1 MNSRYR
7 VTALAFLSLS
17 AGTLWVGAARA
28 DAAAPLKVDPRLLGL
43 PALEESAPFVPSAK
57 TPKAPAP
64 ISAQP
69 AAPSAAQTPDAPS
82 APAKASVLPPTPPA
96 PAAAEV
102 APDVP
107 PAQKSSARTP
117 SVTPQPEPA
126 PVATGQKAPPVPAPV
141 AAPTPSV
148 STPLA
153 VEAAPPLAAP
163 SISVSSLPPA
173 LPPAA
178 IEQLPL
184 RLQPTLSL
192 APHPSEPGEKTPLF
206 ISAMRLQGKT
216 DTYIEA
222 EEEVELRKLGLRVN
236 ADTLR
241 YDEPTETV
249 DAKGNV
255 RLQTDT
261 GVIKGPDLFYK
272 VPDSTGFMNTP
283 AFAIAG
289 AASGQGTADKLTF
302 LSETRSQLDN
312 AKYSTC
318 AVGDNSWWIHASQLE
333 IDRTTETGTGRN
345 AYIEFKG
352 VPLLYTP
359 YITFPLNNNR
369 ASGFLTPTF
378 GTSNTRGVELTVPY
392 YLNIAPNYD
401 ATITPRVMSKRGVQL
416 GAEFRYLQPNY
427 AGEIQ
432 GEVLP
437 NDNVSKT
444 TRSAF
449 RLLHTQNF
457 GHGFAGNI
465 DYQSV
470 SDDNYYR
477 DLSTLIAATSKTTL
491 PREGNLTY
499 GNGPFSAGV
508 KFQRYQILQ
517 DPITPIANPY
527 ERVPQITAAY
537 RKLNAFGFADIL
549 ANSEYVQYSHPTA
562 VKGSRFIVNPSVSVP
577 LSQAYGY
584 ITPKFGVHYTQ
595 YKLDESQN
603 TARLPDTTRTLPIFS
618 LDSGLT
624 FERDASLFG
633 QALTQTLEPR
643 VYYLYVPFKDQSRI
657 PLFDSG
663 ESDFTFAQIFSEN
676 RFSGSDRISDANQ
689 ATFALTSRFIEANTG
704 LERLRATVAQRYFF
718 RTPRVTLSPT
728 TVAPADKTSDFLAS
742 IGGQISPAW
751 SADATLQYNPNIGR
765 SEKYNV
771 GARYN
776 PEPGKLANAS
786 YRFTRDALHQVDFS
800 GQWPIAHNWQILGRW
815 NYSIDARKTVETLA
829 GFEYKESCWAVR
841 VVAHRFQTA
850 TQQTTNALFLQ
861 LELSGLSS
869 LGTNPFNTLKQ
880 NIGGYSQTKP
890 HPQEINLNEF

>member
-1 MNSRYR
+1 M
-7 VTALAFLSLS
+7 
-17 AGTLWVGAARA
+17 
-28 DAAAPLKVDPRLLGL
+28 PH
-43 PALEESAPFVPSAK
+43 
-57 TPKAPAP
+57 
-64 ISAQP
+64 
-69 AAPSAAQTPDAPS
+69 
-82 APAKASVLPPTPPA
+82 
-96 PAAAEV
+96 
-102 APDVP
+102 
-107 PAQKSSARTP
+107 PAQAD
-117 SVTPQPEPA
+117 
-126 PVATGQKAPPVPAPV
+126 
-141 AAPTPSV
+141 
-148 STPLA
+148 
-153 VEAAPPLAAP
+153 
-163 SISVSSLPPA
+163 
-173 LPPAA
+173 
-178 IEQLPL
+178 
-184 RLQPTLSL
+184 
-192 APHPSEPGEKTPLF
+192 EKTPLF
-206 ISAMRLQGKT
+206 VSAMRLQGKT
-216 DTYIEA
+216 DSHLEA
-222 EEEVELRKLGLRVN
+222 EEDVELRKRGLRVN

-241 YDEPTETV
+241 YDVPEETL

-255 RLQTDT
+255 RLQTDS
-261 GVIKGPDLFYK
+261 GVLKGPDLFYK
-272 VPDSTGFMNTP
+272 LPDSTGFMNTP
-283 AFAIAG
+283 AFALAG
-289 AASGQGTADKLTF
+289 AVSGQGTAEKLTF
-302 LSETRSQLDN
+302 LSETRSQLDQ

-318 AVGDNSWWIHASQLE
+318 AVGKESWWIKASQLE
-333 IDRTTETGTGRN
+333 IDRTTDTGTARN

-352 VPLLYTP
+352 VPLLYSP
-359 YITFPLNNNR
+359 YLTFPLSNNR
-369 ASGFLTPTF
+369 ESGFLTPTF
-378 GTSNTRGVELTVPY
+378 ATSNTRGVELTVPY
-392 YLNIAPNYD
+392 YLNLAPNYD
-401 ATITPRVMSKRGVQL
+401 ATITPRVMSKRGIQL

-427 AGEIQ
+427 AGEVQ

-437 NDNVSKT
+437 NDNVSQS

-470 SDDNYYR
+470 SDNNYYR

-508 KFQRYQILQ
+508 KFQRYQVLQ
-517 DPITPIANPY
+517 DPITPIADPY

-537 RKLNAFGFADIL
+537 RKLNAFGIADIL
-549 ANSEYVQYSHPTA
+549 ANSEYVQYSHPTS
-562 VKGSRFIVNPSVSVP
+562 VKGSRFTVNPSVSVP
-577 LSQAYGY
+577 LTQAYGY
-584 ITPKFGVHYTQ
+584 ITPKLGVHYTQ

-624 FERDASLFG
+624 FEREASLFG

-676 RFSGSDRISDANQ
+676 RFSGGDRISDANQ
-689 ATFALTSRFIEANTG
+689 ATFALTSRFIEGNTG
-704 LERLRATVAQRYFF
+704 LERFRATVAQRYFF
-718 RTPRVTLSPT
+718 RAPRVTINPT
-728 TVAPADKTSDFLAS
+728 SIAPTDKTSDFLAS
-742 IGGQISPAW
+742 VGGQISPAW

-771 GARYN
+771 GTRYN

-786 YRFTRDALHQVDFS
+786 YRFTRDVLHQVDFS

-815 NYSIDARKTVETLA
+815 NYSFNARKTVETLA

-850 TQQTTNALFLQ
+850 TQQTTNAIFLQ

-880 NIGGYSQTKP
+880 NIGGYSQTKQQ
-890 HPQEINLNEF
+890 PQEINLNEF